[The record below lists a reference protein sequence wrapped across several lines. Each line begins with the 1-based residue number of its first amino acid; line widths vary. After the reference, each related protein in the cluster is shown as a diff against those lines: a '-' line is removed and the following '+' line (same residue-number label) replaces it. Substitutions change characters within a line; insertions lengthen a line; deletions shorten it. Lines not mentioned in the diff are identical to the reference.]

1 MRRIN
6 RAHKILC
13 APIKIRLVIFS
24 LIASISLILTGLI
37 FAQETSS
44 NPLQG
49 KIIALDA
56 GHGGTELGA
65 TYPPNTGES
74 ATIYEKDVNLAVV
87 YALKAKLEA
96 DNNLDGQPDN
106 QVVLTRACDETIS
119 SRKERVD
126 WAVEQCKKLAG
137 RKCDALVSVHH
148 NGNIDTTHD
157 GTMVIYNER
166 QDKPLAQALLDAL
179 VPLTG
184 NNEGLDN
191 GGYGMTV
198 YNHLVS
204 ALTEAYYITN
214 DGEAQQYLSG
224 TLMSV
229 SEYNASSTCGHQVR
243 FGKRIEEESGALY
256 QGLVNYF
263 SAPPQKPGNRKIQ

>member
-1 MRRIN
+1 MR
-6 RAHKILC
+6 KI
-13 APIKIRLVIFS
+13 KTELVILS

-56 GHGGTELGA
+56 GHGGSELGA
-65 TYPPNTGES
+65 QYPANKGLE
-74 ATIYEKDVNLAVV
+74 ADIFEKDVNLAVV

-106 QVVLTRACDETIS
+106 QVVLTRKCDETIS
-119 SRKERVD
+119 SRKSRVD
-126 WAVEQCKKLAG
+126 MAIEECKSLYG

-148 NGNIDTTHD
+148 NGSTNSTYD
-157 GTMVIYNER
+157 GLLVIYNER
-166 QDKPLAQALLDAL
+166 QDKPLAIALHDAL
-179 VPLTG
+179 WNGLTKPASYVD
-184 NNEGLDN
+184 EGLDN

-198 YNHLVS
+198 YGHLVS

-214 DGEAQQYLSG
+214 DWEAGQHLSG
-224 TLMSV
+224 TTTLNCVNEDGSTYSTHSV
-229 SEYNASSTCGHQVR
+229 LSEE
-243 FGKRIEEESGALY
+243 RISEEADALY
-256 QGLVNYF
+256 QGLVDYF
-263 SAPPQKPGNRKIQ
+263 SAAPQKPGNRK